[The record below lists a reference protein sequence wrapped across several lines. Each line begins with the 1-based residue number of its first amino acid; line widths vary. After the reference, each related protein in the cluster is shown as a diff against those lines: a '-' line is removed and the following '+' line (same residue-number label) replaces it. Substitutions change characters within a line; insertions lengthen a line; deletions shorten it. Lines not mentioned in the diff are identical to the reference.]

1 LKIIPDELNKLVT
14 TAETALDQDK
24 NNVNH
29 WQYRRILKDT
39 LKKLEAIAERGK
51 GA

>member
-1 LKIIPDELNKLVT
+1 MQDKRIEKFVA
-14 TAETALDQDK
+14 TAETALEQDK